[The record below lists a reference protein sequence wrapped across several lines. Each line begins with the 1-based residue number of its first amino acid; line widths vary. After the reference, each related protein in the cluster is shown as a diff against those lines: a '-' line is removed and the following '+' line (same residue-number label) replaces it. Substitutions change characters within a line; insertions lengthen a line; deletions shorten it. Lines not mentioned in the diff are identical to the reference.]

1 MKRGVFWLIEGK
13 LHCFPFDG
21 SYPEGIAKSGNTYNH
36 EKLWQSVRP
45 HGCRKPF
52 DYYPRGRVEITP
64 KGKAVIYMSP
74 HITEAYL
81 PEICG
86 VFGLNAPTVKY
97 DHSAHYRCYLD
108 EEDAHEA

>member
-21 SYPEGIAKSGNTYNH
+21 RYPDGTAKSGNTYNH
-36 EKLWQSVRP
+36 EKLWQIVRP
-45 HGCRKPF
+45 RKCSVPF

-74 HITEAYL
+74 HIGAEYL
-81 PEICG
+81 PEIYAAFALDSAG
-86 VFGLNAPTVKY
+86 VKY
-97 DHSAHYRCYLD
+97 DHSAHYHCFLD
-108 EEDAHEA
+108 R